1 MALVSGGRS
10 TLNPNAPL
18 FIPAA
23 FRQVEDFSPEWW
35 QLIMTSTWYHNYW
48 LSQHQD
54 EDGFY
59 DNGGDD
65 DFDVSNVADL
75 LPDTFDL
82 DAGENFSSI
91 EAQFDDFVMSF
102 ESELENI
109 SSPLPAND
117 ADALMKNMSLS
128 KSPKSS
134 MEPAKYVEKPAKYLN
149 PKCSPRRIQQPR

>member
-35 QLIMTSTWYHNYW
+35 QLITTSAWYHDYW

-65 DFDVSNVADL
+65 DSDVSNVADL

-91 EAQFDDFVMSF
+91 EAQFDEFVMSF
-102 ESELENI
+102 ESELENV

-117 ADALMKNMSLS
+117 ADALMKNMSVLR
-128 KSPKSS
+128 SPKSS
-134 MEPAKYVEKPAKYLN
+134 MESAKYVEKPAKYVN
-149 PKCSPRRIQQPR
+149 PKYSPRRIQQPR